1 MLAGLVNLNET
12 TFWELTP
19 IEEVEMTDNN
29 LSAILADEDAIQ
41 RTVAAL
47 NARNIETTLVNSGE
61 IAKDLL
67 IGMVPEGAELFNNT
81 SETLDAIGYTEF
93 LNNTNKYNDL
103 HKSLMAE
110 QNPDRQRELRR
121 LASVAEYVLGSV
133 QAIAETGEVLVASS
147 SGSQLGAYVYGA
159 KYVILVAGTQ
169 KICST
174 LEDALARVRGYSLTR
189 HKDWQVGQGRS
200 PRPIGKLMLL
210 ENEITPGRIKM
221 VLIKENLGW

>member
-1 MLAGLVNLNET
+1 
-12 TFWELTP
+12 
-19 IEEVEMTDNN
+19 MTDNN
-29 LSAILADEDAIQ
+29 QPAILSDEDAIQ

-47 NARNIETTLVNSGE
+47 NSRNIEATLADSGE
-61 IAKDLL
+61 IARDLL

-81 SETLDAIGYTEF
+81 SETLDSIGYTEY
-93 LNNTNKYNDL
+93 LNNTNKYKDL

-110 QNPDRQRELRR
+110 QDPDRQRELRR
-121 LASVAEYVLGSV
+121 LSSVAEYVVGSV
-133 QAIAETGEVLVASS
+133 QAIAETGEVVIASS

-159 KYVILVAGTQ
+159 KHVILVAGTQ
-169 KICST
+169 KICPT
-174 LEDALARVRGYSLTR
+174 LDDALARVRGYTLAR

>member
-1 MLAGLVNLNET
+1 
-12 TFWELTP
+12 
-19 IEEVEMTDNN
+19 MTDNN
-29 LSAILADEDAIQ
+29 QPAILSDEDAIQ

-47 NARNIETTLVNSGE
+47 NSRNIEATLADSGE
-61 IAKDLL
+61 IARDLL

-81 SETLDAIGYTEF
+81 SETLDSIGYTEY
-93 LNNTNKYNDL
+93 LNNTNKYKDL

-110 QNPDRQRELRR
+110 QDPDRQWELRR
-121 LASVAEYVLGSV
+121 LSSVAEYVVGSV
-133 QAIAETGEVLVASS
+133 QAIAETGEVVIASS

-159 KYVILVAGTQ
+159 KHVILVAGTQ
-169 KICST
+169 KICPT
-174 LEDALARVRGYSLTR
+174 LDAALARVRGYTLAR

-210 ENEITPGRIKM
+210 ENEITPGRIKI

>member
-1 MLAGLVNLNET
+1 
-12 TFWELTP
+12 
-19 IEEVEMTDNN
+19 MTNN
-29 LSAILADEDAIQ
+29 NVSAILADEDAIQ

-47 NARNIETTLVNSGE
+47 NARNIETTLANNGE
-61 IAKDLL
+61 IARDLL

-81 SETLDAIGYTEF
+81 SETLDAIGYTEY

-110 QNPDRQRELRR
+110 QDPNQQRELRR

-133 QAIAETGEVLVASS
+133 QAIAETGEVVVASS

-174 LEDALARVRGYSLTR
+174 LEDALDRVRGYSLTR